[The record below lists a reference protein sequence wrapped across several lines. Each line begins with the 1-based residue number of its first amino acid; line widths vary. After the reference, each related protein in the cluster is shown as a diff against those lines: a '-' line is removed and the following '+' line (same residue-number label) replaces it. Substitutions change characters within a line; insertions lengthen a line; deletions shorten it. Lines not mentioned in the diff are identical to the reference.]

1 MNTAMNRFPF
11 NIVGFDLDGTLVD
24 SALDIG
30 PAINLALRAAGR
42 PEVTLDVTRGL
53 IGGGTR
59 LALERGLA
67 VTGGPLDPAQFE
79 DVHALLLDHYTANI
93 AANTRPY
100 PGCIAALDALAE
112 HGCQLAVVT
121 NKAEYL
127 ARKLLDELDLTPR
140 FASIVGGDTLGR
152 ERAKPAP
159 DLIHETIA
167 RCGGGRFA
175 MVGDSS
181 FDVKAARNAGVPVAA
196 LSFGYHDMPPHELGA
211 DVLLDHFDELVAAL
225 AGL

>member
-1 MNTAMNRFPF
+1 MNTFPF
-11 NIVGFDLDGTLVD
+11 RIVGFDLDGTLVD
-24 SALDIG
+24 SALDIA
-30 PAINLALRAAGR
+30 PAVNLALRAAGR
-42 PEVTLDVTRGL
+42 DTVTLDVSRGL

-59 LALERGLA
+59 LTLERALE
-67 VTGGPLDPAQFE
+67 VTGGPLDADQFE
-79 DVHALLLDHYTANI
+79 DMHALLLDHYTANI
-93 AANTRPY
+93 TTNTRAY
-100 PGCIAALDALAE
+100 PGCIAALDELAE
-112 HGCQLAVVT
+112 RGCQLAVVT

-127 ARKLLDELDLTPR
+127 ARKLLDELGMTAR

-167 RCGGGRFA
+167 RCGGGTFA

-181 FDVKAARNAGVPVAA
+181 FDVRAARNAGVPVAA
-196 LSFGYHDMPPHELGA
+196 FSFGYHDMPPLELGA
-211 DVLLDHFDELVAAL
+211 DVLLHHFDELVGAL